1 MQGETLM
8 NWEEYFENKIE
19 MPPDKGRAS
28 RTANG
33 RHPQPYQLLVHAS
46 FDDWQSL
53 FASLVSSNAAS
64 SYEST
69 LITEDAPVMHT
80 FGLKFFI
87 VGQLQLQHTLRDPG

>member
-28 RTANG
+28 LTANG
-33 RHPQPYQLLVHAS
+33 RHPQPYQLLVQAS

-53 FASLVSSNAAS
+53 FTSLVSSNAAS
-64 SYEST
+64 
-69 LITEDAPVMHT
+69 P
-80 FGLKFFI
+80 
-87 VGQLQLQHTLRDPG
+87 